1 METLQAFR
9 YAEVVKYVTEIW
21 PIGQGY
27 TFYLIMNKNT
37 WNKLP
42 ADVKKVFNEY
52 PFEEK
57 LATMW
62 NEIDIAGKKFAMEK
76 GVKFIQ
82 LSPQERGKWIK
93 AAEPVI
99 EKYVKTMVSAGYS
112 EKEVREWISFNK
124 ARRDFW
130 TKKQKEL
137 GIKSSTG
144 PDYLRVDWK

>member
-1 METLQAFR
+1 
-9 YAEVVKYVTEIW
+9 
-21 PIGQGY
+21 
-27 TFYLIMNKNT
+27 MNKNT